1 MPIRGLACIHSH
13 RRMEALKKTWTQY
26 SEIYGK
32 LNGSQRFTLTLA
44 VVAVLGAL
52 LYWGFSG
59 SSSAHLAIYHGKNF
73 SADEMTNAQTVLREA
88 GLTDFKQ
95 NGGQLLVP
103 RGQVDRYEAALL
115 AGGGLPDDWGSE
127 LEKQFE
133 KQGFFPSDRQSR
145 VRREIALGKDL
156 RRILRAIPEIA
167 DAKVIWARQEPRRF
181 SSRAGKVTA
190 TVNIKPKP
198 GRELSTRLIRSLRDS
213 VSKMI
218 SGLKPEDVTIL
229 NLKTGESFNSVR
241 DSSESIRYL
250 ESKKQH
256 EGEYKRRIEQLLSFI
271 PEVLVSVEVKLDNL
285 KSHAQNTV
293 SHDQQSGITME
304 RRQKSTSDSNV
315 EPIRAEPG
323 VRNNTGAALQSRAA
337 PKRKQSTTESD
348 SLSKSQ
354 PGFTATSKQYIA
366 AFPTATFVSVAIP
379 ESYFKKVA
387 ESQSNGSAAAPGAA
401 GGGRQKIMDEIKKMV
416 AQAIGEKPDG
426 EAVVVSA
433 YTPSD
438 REVPEFETPFS
449 ETAMTLLSR
458 WGGPVAL
465 GMFALLALVMVKR
478 SLPSLPD
485 VDTSPLPAIP
495 EPTPDNETTANTAA
509 EEEAPAP
516 PSPRDKLQT
525 LVRDNPDMT
534 AAVLSDWLAAA
545 E

>member
-1 MPIRGLACIHSH
+1 MHIRGPACIHSY

-52 LYWGFSG
+52 LYWGFAG

-88 GLTDFKQ
+88 GLTEFKQ
-95 NGGQLLVP
+95 DGGQLLVP

-156 RRILRAIPEIA
+156 RRILRAIPEIS

-229 NLKTGESFNSVR
+229 NLKTGESYNSVR
-241 DSSESIRYL
+241 DSSDSIRRL
-250 ESKKQH
+250 ESKKQRQD
-256 EGEYKRRIEQLLSFI
+256 EYKQRIEQLLSFI
-271 PEVLVSVEVKLDNL
+271 PDVLVSVEVKLDDL
-285 KSHAQNTV
+285 EAHSQSTV
-293 SHDQQSGITME
+293 SHDGVAGKTME
-304 RRQKSTSDSNV
+304 RRKKVSSDSNV

-323 VRNNTGAALQSRAA
+323 VRSNAGGSLQTRAF
-337 PKRKQSTTESD
+337 PKRKSSSSNSDTITESVPAY
-348 SLSKSQ
+348 KATNKVFV
-354 PGFTATSKQYIA
+354 PGS
-366 AFPTATFVSVAIP
+366 PTGTFVSVAVP
-379 ESYFKKVA
+379 EAYFKKVA
-387 ESQSNGSAAAPGAA
+387 ETQSGGSAATPGAA

-458 WGGPVAL
+458 WGGPVGL

-478 SLPSLPD
+478 SMPSLPEIE
-485 VDTSPLPAIP
+485 TSPLPAIP
-495 EPTPDNETTANTAA
+495 EPTPENETVAAA
-509 EEEAPAP
+509 EEEVPAA